1 MTGSKRHA
9 RSALRLLLGALLV
22 AGAFSVPARAQT
34 TAEKLEDVE
43 GQLAAAQAE
52 ANRADAAYQAA
63 HARLIET
70 EEQIK
75 VTQAAQARALGRM
88 GGLQEELGVQARKA
102 YIYGQGTTNTIEVLL
117 EADSFSEFSDRMVF
131 LDRMQQADNDLMVNV
146 EVLSEELRRREVD
159 LVRLEAQQRDVAAQL
174 EQLYASV
181 VAKVEDLQALQEQL
195 GVQLEQEQSF
205 IGTTQVF
212 SGDGLN
218 ACPAPGTAFS
228 DTWGAPRS
236 GGRTHQGVDMMGNY
250 GMPIYAA
257 QSGNVTYSYSYLG
270 GNGAYVYGDGG
281 DTTYYAH
288 LQDFVGGARHV
299 NAGEQIATMGDTGN
313 ASGTPHL
320 HFEYHPGGG
329 SAVNPT
335 PYVSAVC

>member
-1 MTGSKRHA
+1 MTGRTRQA
-9 RSALRLLLGALLV
+9 RTALLVGALLIT
-22 AGAFSVPARAQT
+22 GAYAAPARAQT
-34 TAEKLEDVE
+34 TAEKLEDAQA
-43 GQLAAAQAE
+43 QLAQAKAA
-52 ANRADAAYQAA
+52 ANAADAAYQEAR
-63 HARLIET
+63 ARLILT
-70 EEQIK
+70 EDEL
-75 VTQAAQARALGRM
+75 AATEAAHDKALQRM
-88 GGLQEELGVQARKA
+88 GGLQEELGVQARQA
-102 YIYGQGTTNTIEVLL
+102 YINGPGATETIELLL
-117 EADSFSEFSDRMVF
+117 EADSFSEFTDRMVF
-131 LDRMQQADNDLMVNV
+131 LDRMQEADTDVMVRV
-146 EVLSEELRRREVD
+146 EVLSEKLRRREVD
-159 LVRLEAQQRDVAAQL
+159 LVRLEAQQRDTAAQL
-174 EQLYASV
+174 EQLYAATI
-181 VAKVEDLQALQEQL
+181 AKVNEVDDLADRL

-218 ACPAPGTAFS
+218 ACPAPGAAFS

-236 GGRTHQGVDMMGNY
+236 GGRSHQGVDMMGNY
-250 GMPIYAA
+250 GMPIFAA

-281 DTTYYAH
+281 DTMYYAH

-299 NAGEQIATMGDTGN
+299 AAGEQIATMGDTGN

-335 PYVSAVC
+335 PYVAAVC